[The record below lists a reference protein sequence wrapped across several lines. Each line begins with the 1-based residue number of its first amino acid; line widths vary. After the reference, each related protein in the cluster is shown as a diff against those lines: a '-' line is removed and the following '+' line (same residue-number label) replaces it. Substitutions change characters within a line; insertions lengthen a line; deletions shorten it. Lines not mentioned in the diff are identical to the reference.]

1 MEKRGE
7 KRRGGNTVKR
17 MGSDQ
22 VLREILNPGF
32 MAARPGQC
40 KWSVR
45 SDSEYGQMQMC
56 GFLSRGRVM
65 QNLENFLVVKY
76 QFTWTFIY

>member
-45 SDSEYGQMQMC
+45 SAWSDADVW
-56 GFLSRGRVM
+56 GF
-65 QNLENFLVVKY
+65 E
-76 QFTWTFIY
+76 